1 MDEAQRKQQEKR
13 RQMMEA
19 PVEGLICRLAVPCII
34 SMMITAFYNLADTF
48 FVGMLHSNS
57 ATGAV
62 GIAFSLM
69 AIIQAIGFF
78 FGHGVG
84 NYVSRELGRQN
95 RDGALEMAATGFCLV
110 LVCSTV
116 IALLC
121 QLFLTPLV
129 RLLGS
134 TETILPYAREYVRII
149 LIGMPWMCTSLLLNN
164 LLRFQGSAIYSM
176 LGITAGAVV
185 NVALDPLLIF
195 GFHLGVSGAA
205 IATIISQFI
214 SFCLLLAGCR
224 RGGNLPIALS
234 RIRVTRHNLL
244 QIVRG
249 GLPSLGR
256 QGMASI
262 GTIVLNHSAGLY
274 GDAAIAAMSIVTRC
288 MMMAV
293 SAMIGFGQGFQPV
306 CGFNYGAK
314 RWDRVYR
321 GFWFC
326 VKVAAVFLT
335 IVAAAAAV
343 FAPQII
349 SLFRDDPEVIACG
362 ATAMRLQCMLF
373 PLSAWVVCSN
383 MALQTVDRTIPAT
396 ILAVGRNGLF
406 LIPALLI
413 LTPTL
418 GLLGVQLAQPVADLL
433 TFLVAIPCQGKLLR
447 ELKAGPPAEET

>member
-1 MDEAQRKQQEKR
+1 
-13 RQMMEA
+13 
-19 PVEGLICRLAVPCII
+19 
-34 SMMITAFYNLADTF
+34 
-48 FVGMLHSNS
+48 
-57 ATGAV
+57 
-62 GIAFSLM
+62 
-69 AIIQAIGFF
+69 
-78 FGHGVG
+78 
-84 NYVSRELGRQN
+84 
-95 RDGALEMAATGFCLV
+95 
-110 LVCSTV
+110 
-116 IALLC
+116 
-121 QLFLTPLV
+121 
-129 RLLGS
+129 
-134 TETILPYAREYVRII
+134 
-149 LIGMPWMCTSLLLNN
+149 MCTSLLLNN

-447 ELKAGPPAEET
+447 ELKAGPPAEKI